1 VQRRRSKRLVVS
13 LAAVAVVALAAG
25 PGTASAADKT
35 ATGTPGW
42 VDAQT
47 VGLAGP
53 TPTDIFT
60 AVFTTGGVGY
70 EHLWLYPT
78 PASAGRQVATVTSK
92 VWACGANVTEENL
105 AYFCSP
111 EGARTASW
119 YVNSGGPQ
127 YVSDRS
133 PLDITFYTSAS
144 RVYYGQL
151 TVTWYT
157 TGGVELGQKV
167 VNYRGQG
174 DGQCAN
180 DHCGYSG
187 YDETSWGYQFT

>member
-1 VQRRRSKRLVVS
+1 MGRRIRRLAITLTVIAAAA
-13 LAAVAVVALAAG
+13 LAAVPSVAD
-25 PGTASAADKT
+25 AADKT

-42 VDAQT
+42 VEAQT

-70 EHLWLYPT
+70 GHLWLYAS
-78 PASAGRQVATVTSK
+78 PASSQRQLVTVTSK
-92 VWACGANVTEENL
+92 VWACGANVTEEQL

-111 EGARTASW
+111 EGTQTAAW
-119 YVNSGGPQ
+119 YVNPGDPQ
-127 YVSDRS
+127 YVIDRS

-151 TVTWYT
+151 TLTWST
-157 TGGVELGQKV
+157 AGGVQLGQKT
-167 VNYRGQG
+167 VNYRGPG
-174 DGQCAN
+174 DGSCAS
-180 DHCGYSG
+180 DHCDYSG
-187 YDETSWGYQFT
+187 SDATSWGYQFT